1 MNPTQLALLALA
13 MGLLAGGGVTL
24 LIVAAVRARDRVEAR
39 SSRAVPDGVA
49 DMLAAMDE
57 TALVVDASGIVR
69 AASESAAAF
78 GIHVGETLPD
88 DRLRDLFRSARSG
101 GRAALSLTLRRTGS
115 PAEPRL
121 VAARGSRITPTLILI
136 VIRDITERERVE
148 QMRRDFVS
156 NTSHELKT
164 PVGAIML
171 LSEAIES
178 AADDPDQVRDFARR
192 LHGEARRLS
201 SLTSRVM
208 NLSRLQSA
216 DELAEVR
223 DVSVDAVV
231 TSALEAHALTAES
244 AGVALIRGGTRGLTV
259 RGDQQIL
266 SEALGNL
273 VSNAVAYSPRGSQV
287 GIGVKEEAGAV
298 EIAVTDRGIGISEE
312 DQQRVFERFY
322 RSDQARSRRTGG
334 TGLGLAIVKHAVQ
347 RHGGE
352 VRLWSR
358 LGQGSTFTIQ
368 LPLAAADTG
377 AIRTEP
383 RDKRRAKK
391 TKKRSRADVPAIAAT
406 PSPPVPSA
414 APAEPAAVPAEL
426 PTAPAERPT
435 APAEPRESVTE

>member
-1 MNPTQLALLALA
+1 MNSTQLALLALA

-39 SSRAVPDGVA
+39 SSRAVPDGVS

-57 TALVVDASGIVR
+57 TALVVDTSGNVR
-69 AASESAAAF
+69 AVSESAAAF

-101 GRAALSLTLRRTGS
+101 GRAALSLTMRRAGS

-178 AADDPDQVRDFARR
+178 AADEPDRVRDFARR
-192 LHGEARRLS
+192 LHGEAARLS

-208 NLSRLQSA
+208 SLSRLQSA

-231 TSALEAHALTAES
+231 TSALEAYALTAES
-244 AGVALIRGGTRGLTV
+244 AGVALVRGGARGLTV

-273 VSNAVAYSPRGSQV
+273 VSNAVAYSPPGAQV
-287 GIGVKEEAGAV
+287 GIGVKEEAGVV

-377 AIRTEP
+377 AIHTEP
-383 RDKRRAKK
+383 RDKRRAKNA
-391 TKKRSRADVPAIAAT
+391 KKRSRTDATAPAPAVPSGG
-406 PSPPVPSA
+406 PVEYPPASA
-414 APAEPAAVPAEL
+414 APPPAPV
-426 PTAPAERPT
+426 
-435 APAEPRESVTE
+435 EPRESVTE